1 MKDLPLRRGQLVTTF
16 GPGALVVSPEGE
28 TAIIGALDKWYYN
41 NQGQQLNSLHEYEV
55 QEPRLKSLLKVKKLF
70 LPPDFRSCYQYRGE
84 GNAIQQTNTD
94 VYIPLLRF
102 PTWHYC
108 PKCKTLHQLPLSSR
122 TSWYH
127 CKECDK
133 STKMIQVPFVIVCE
147 HGHIS
152 DFPWREWVH
161 KNENA
166 LCEGTMK
173 LLSTGGT
180 TLDSLKVKCS
190 CGKERPLKGIMIKN
204 KSDKYNNNRSALSI
218 MLNDDDEKEYTCPG
232 TKPWYGSLEEKD
244 ECSAYP
250 VAVLK
255 NSINVYFPIKVSAIH
270 IPGDRSAEIESLIN
284 LFEKRGITNSLLETH
299 ETMKG
304 KIEFVKKICP
314 PEINDYDISDIERA
328 IIYIQQGDMSQD
340 QLNSNQSQWVEHQL
354 RKKEFET
361 LLETVDHSENLKVL
375 KEWQCDD
382 VDKTDLKT
390 FFSRVNRV
398 TKLKETIVLTGF
410 NRLQTSAEELDITE
424 IRKGRKLLFR
434 DEDSSDNN
442 WLPAFKVYGEGIFF
456 TLNTERLKLW
466 EEQLN
471 VRNYYEKYLK
481 RYRKINRYTDS
492 NINNPRYVL
501 LHTLSHI
508 LINELSLT
516 CGYNAASIRE
526 RLYLD
531 ENQSGVLIYTS
542 SGDSDGTFGGLVRM
556 GLTKNF
562 FPIVYRAL
570 EKAKWCSSDPV
581 CTEIGM
587 SSGQGLNQLNGS
599 ACHSCAYLP
608 ETSCELQNL
617 SLDRALLVDPEIGF
631 FNIN

>member
-1 MKDLPLRRGQLVTTF
+1 MKDLPLRRGQLITTF

-41 NQGQQLNSLHEYEV
+41 IKGQQLNSLHEYEV
-55 QEPRLKSLLKVKKLF
+55 QEPRLKSLLQVKKLF
-70 LPPDFRSCYQYRGE
+70 LPPDFRAGYQYQGE
-84 GNAIQQTNTD
+84 GNVIQQTNTD

-127 CKECDK
+127 CRECDR
-133 STKMIQVPFVIVCE
+133 SVKMIQVPFVIVCR

-152 DFPWREWVH
+152 DFPWQEWVH
-161 KNENA
+161 RNEDTS
-166 LCEGTMK
+166 CEGTMK

-180 TLDSLKVKCS
+180 TLDSLKVECS
-190 CGKERPLKGIMIKN
+190 CGKDRSLKGVMIKN
-204 KSDKYNNNRSALSI
+204 KVDQHNNNRSALSI
-218 MLNDDDEKEYTCPG
+218 MLNDNVEKEYTCPG

-244 ECSAYP
+244 KCSEYP

-284 LFEKRGITNSLLETH
+284 LFEKRGITSSLLETH
-299 ETMKG
+299 ENTKG

-314 PEINDYDISDIERA
+314 PEINEYSDSDIERA
-328 IIYIQQGDMSQD
+328 IIYIQQGDVSSE
-340 QLNSNQSQWVEHQL
+340 QLSTSKSYLIEHQL

-361 LLETVDHSENLKVL
+361 LIEAVDHSENLKVH
-375 KEWQCDD
+375 KEWECDE
-382 VDKTDLKT
+382 VNERDLKSL
-390 FFSRVNRV
+390 FSHVNRV
-398 TKLKETIVLTGF
+398 TRLKETIVLTGF
-410 NRLQTSAEELDITE
+410 RRLQVGTEELSITE
-424 IRKGRKLLFR
+424 MREGRRLLFKNASLQ
-434 DEDSSDNN
+434 ENN
-442 WLPAFKVYGEGIFF
+442 WLPAYKVYGEGIFF
-456 TLNTERLKLW
+456 RLNTDRLKLW
-466 EEQLN
+466 EEKSD
-471 VRNYYEKYLK
+471 VKEYYEKYLK
-481 RYRKINRYTDS
+481 RYRKNNNYIDP
-492 NINNPRYVL
+492 NISNPRYVL
-501 LHTLSHI
+501 LHTFSHI

-531 ENQSGVLIYTS
+531 ENQSGILIYTS

-556 GLTKNF
+556 GLKQNF

-570 EKAKWCSSDPV
+570 ERAKWCSSDPV

-587 SSGQGLNQLNGS
+587 SSGQGLNKLNGA
-599 ACHSCAYLP
+599 ACHSCTYIP

-617 SLDRALLVDPEIGF
+617 SLDRSLLVHPKIGF
-631 FNIN
+631 FNIV

>member
-16 GPGALVVSPEGE
+16 GPGSLVVSPEGE
-28 TAIIGALDKWYYN
+28 TAIIGALDKWYYDKHGN
-41 NQGQQLNSLHEYEV
+41 RLNSLHEYEV
-55 QEPRLKSLLKVKKLF
+55 QEPRLKSLLKVNKLF
-70 LPPDFRSCYQYRGE
+70 LPPDFRSGSQYRGE

-108 PKCKTLHQLPLSSR
+108 PKCKTLYQLPLSSR

-127 CKECDK
+127 CRECNK
-133 STKMIQVPFVIVCE
+133 LTKMIQVPFVIVCE

-161 KNENA
+161 KNENT
-166 LCEGTMK
+166 LCEGTLK
-173 LLSTGGT
+173 LVSTGGT
-180 TLDSLKVKCS
+180 TLDSLKVECS
-190 CGKERPLKGIMIKN
+190 CGKDRSLKGIMIKN
-204 KSDKYNNNRSALSI
+204 KGDKQNNKSALSV
-218 MLNDDDEKEYTCPG
+218 MLNEEDEKEYTCPE

-255 NSINVYFPIKVSAIH
+255 NSINVYFPVKVSAIH
-270 IPGDRSAEIESLIN
+270 IPGDRSAEIEYLIN
-284 LFEKRGITNSLLETH
+284 LFEKRGITSSLLETH
-299 ETMKG
+299 ETMNG
-304 KIEFVKKICP
+304 KIEFIKKLCP
-314 PEINDYDISDIERA
+314 PEISDYTDSDIERA
-328 IIYIQQGDMSQD
+328 IIYIQQGDISQE
-340 QLNSNQSQWVEHQL
+340 QENNQSEWIEHQL
-354 RKKEFET
+354 REKEFET
-361 LLETVDHSENLKVL
+361 LSEEVDHSENLKVL
-375 KEWQCDD
+375 KEWQCNEIDE
-382 VDKTDLKT
+382 TDIRT
-390 FFSRVNRV
+390 FFSKVNRV

-410 NRLQTSAEELDITE
+410 NRLQTNIEHLNIFE
-424 IRKGRKLLFR
+424 IREGRKLLFK
-434 DEDSSDNN
+434 DPDAPENN
-442 WLPAFKVYGEGIFF
+442 WLPAYKVYGEGIFF
-456 TLNTERLKLW
+456 TLNTERLKIW
-466 EEQLN
+466 EEQPS
-471 VRNYYEKYLK
+471 VREYYKKYLE
-481 RYRKINRYTDS
+481 RYRNSNHFIDS
-492 NINNPRYVL
+492 SIYNPRFVL

-516 CGYNAASIRE
+516 CGYNTASIRE
-526 RLYLD
+526 RLYLH
-531 ENQSGVLIYTS
+531 ETQSGVLIYTS

-562 FPIVYRAL
+562 FSVVYRAL

-587 SSGQGLNQLNGS
+587 SLGQGLNRLNGA

-617 SLDRALLVDPEIGF
+617 SLDRSLLIDQEIGF
-631 FNIN
+631 FNTI